1 MHPLHG
7 IQDKSTHVNN
17 HDFEILP
24 VAPEGEFLPAQ
35 AEREAALNPVKAYLL
50 SLNSPRSRQTMAS
63 FLGTVARMLGAPHA
77 EACPWGSLRRHHIM
91 AVTEMLR
98 DSGRATATINTYL
111 SALKGVAKE
120 AWMLKLM
127 DVESFQHIVAVR
139 NFRGSKLQR
148 GRALRREEIRQL
160 FQVCEADRSCRGPR
174 DAAMLGVLLGCGLRR
189 SEAIGLNLSD
199 VVTYD
204 RALRVLGKGNKERLA
219 YMPEGT
225 WLRLQTWIEQVRG
238 DSPGPLFTRIRRFD
252 DVTTARLTD
261 QAVYHI
267 LQVRQKEAGIE
278 KCAPHDL
285 RRTFATELLDN
296 GEDLITVK
304 DAMGHASVSTTQK
317 YDRRGEQRLRLA
329 RDRLNFG

>member
-1 MHPLHG
+1 MLPLHG
-7 IQDKSTHVNN
+7 IQDKSHVNN
-17 HDFEILP
+17 HDFEMLP
-24 VAPEGEFLPAQ
+24 VAPEGEFLPAL

-148 GRALRREEIRQL
+148 GRALLREEIRQL

-189 SEAIGLNLSD
+189 SEAISLNLSD
-199 VVTYD
+199 IVTYD

-225 WLRLQTWIEQVRG
+225 WLRLQHWIEQVRG
-238 DSPGPLFTRIRRFD
+238 DAPGPLFTRIRRFD

-285 RRTFATELLDN
+285 RRTFATALLDN

-329 RDRLNFG
+329 RDRLNFD